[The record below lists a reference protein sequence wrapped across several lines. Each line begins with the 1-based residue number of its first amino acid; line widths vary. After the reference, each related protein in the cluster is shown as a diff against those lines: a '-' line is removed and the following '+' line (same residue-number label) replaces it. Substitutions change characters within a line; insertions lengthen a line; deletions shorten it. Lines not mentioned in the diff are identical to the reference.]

1 MSWRNMCVCSTQT
14 EGPIPGDKKR
24 KRRQEGQSVA
34 ASGPLDR
41 WQVSY
46 LRNSSG
52 TETDVKHSFCF
63 LLR

>member
-1 MSWRNMCVCSTQT
+1 MGWHSVCVWSAQT

-24 KRRQEGQSVA
+24 KRREEGQSVA
-34 ASGPLDR
+34 AAGPPDG

-52 TETDVKHSFCF
+52 AETDVKHSFCF